1 MKGGDRPQANVGGTQ
16 IELGIDDGLQIIPG
30 VTRLMCSVFAEHG
43 INSIEDLA
51 GCATDDLT
59 GWLEFRNGQAIPHRG
74 ILHGFG
80 LSRQHCEAMIL
91 IARAK
96 IGWITS

>member
-1 MKGGDRPQANVGGTQ
+1 MKGEDRPQANVGGNQ

-30 VTRLMCSVFAEHG
+30 VTRFMCSVFVEHG

-51 GCATDDLT
+51 GCATDDLA

-91 IARAK
+91 IARVK